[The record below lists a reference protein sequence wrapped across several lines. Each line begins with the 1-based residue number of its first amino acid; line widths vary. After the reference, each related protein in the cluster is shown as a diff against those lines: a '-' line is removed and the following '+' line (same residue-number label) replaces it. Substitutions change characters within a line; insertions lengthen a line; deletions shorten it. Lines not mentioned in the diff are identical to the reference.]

1 MAYSADT
8 FVADEQPTTAKWN
21 KLWSNDASF
30 NDGTGIADNA
40 ILQRHLSDAIVG
52 LSELAQI
59 TKYRNLGYSKTA
71 MSDGSTITGIPLC
84 GVNLPTDWV
93 SGTSVTFKCT
103 SRNTSGSGVV
113 VRRLDSYRF
122 RNAAALTAIDSSLNV
137 NRTVA
142 STSVVYSTLTTIAAG
157 SLAAGDGLA
166 ITLNRVGADGADTN
180 TGIEDCDLCWMEYTG
195 RA

>member
-40 ILQRHLSDAIVG
+40 ILARHLSDAIVG
-52 LSELAQI
+52 LTELAQI
-59 TKYRNLGYSKTA
+59 TRTRNIGFSKSA
-71 MSDGSTITGIPLC
+71 MNDGSTISGIPLS
-84 GVNLPTDWV
+84 GFNLPVDWV
-93 SGTSVTFKCT
+93 SGTSIVIKCT
-103 SRNTSGSGVV
+103 SRNTVGSGVV
-113 VRRLDSYRF
+113 KRNLDSYRF
-122 RNAAALTAIDSSLNV
+122 RDAAALVAIDSATNV

-142 STSVVYSTLTTIAAG
+142 STNVVYSTLTTIAAG
-157 SLAAGDGLA
+157 SIAAGDGFA
-166 ITLNRVGADGADTN
+166 IILSRVGADGTDTN
-180 TGIEDCDLCWMEYTG
+180 TGIEDCDLAWVEYTG

>member
-71 MSDGSTITGIPLC
+71 MNDGSTITGIPLC
-84 GVNLPTDWV
+84 GVNIPTDWV

-103 SRNTSGSGVV
+103 SRNTVGSNTV

-122 RNAAALTAIDSSLNV
+122 RDSSAITAIDSALNV
-137 NRTVA
+137 NRTVS
-142 STSVVYSTLTTIAAG
+142 STNVTYSTLTTIAAG
-157 SLAAGDGLA
+157 SIAAGDGFA
-166 ITLNRVGADGADTN
+166 ITLSRLGADAGDTN